1 MRKVKK
7 IMALLL
13 TLAMVMGLSLTAMA
27 ASSATITIEHAGTN
41 ARFNYVQIVTPNPET
56 ETGWDI
62 VDNYTQYFTAQFT
75 GMTEQKILAAMIKK
89 AKNEEPNVENYDSKY
104 AAVLDSICNTITA
117 PTAESG
123 SATPFTVSSA
133 GVYVIRGF
141 EPGYVYGT
149 MSAYISFKDY
159 NTSTGVPT
167 ALENATVE
175 AKRVPTTVDKSSDD
189 QDKVTEIGKTL
200 TYTVK
205 GIVPYIAPT
214 ELSTAKYWITDT
226 ITGADYK
233 LVKEVL
239 KVNVTTNGGF
249 EMTYD
254 VTPKT
259 IDGKTGF
266 SINLSEILK
275 NNKYAND
282 EITVSYQ
289 AVVTDIKVGNEVK
302 VGKGENNGD
311 YGHDSETS
319 YTGEIELLKLASDET
334 PGTNED
340 NAKLENAEFVM
351 YKEVSGA
358 KKYATVENGK
368 LTGWVDSKDDATKL
382 YTDLNGKIKV
392 EGLDLGTYY
401 FEETKAPEGYSL
413 DSAPVDVELTITGA
427 TATETV
433 TGEQAVKFNTTLAEL
448 PGTGGIGTTIFTIG
462 GCVIMIAAAGL
473 YFASRRKHGEN

>member
-27 ASSATITIEHAGTN
+27 ANSATITIEHAGTN

-56 ETGWDI
+56 KTGWDI
-62 VDNYTQYFTAQFT
+62 VDTYTNCFTDQFN
-75 GMTEQKILAAMIKK
+75 GMTEQQILAAMIKK
-89 AKNEEPNVENYDSKY
+89 AKNENPNVENYDSKY

-159 NTSTGVPT
+159 ETSTGVPT

-214 ELSTAKYWITDT
+214 ELDTAKYWITDT

-233 LVKEVL
+233 LVNGVL
-239 KVNVTTNGGF
+239 KVNVVTNGGF
-249 EMTYD
+249 SKTYD
-254 VTPKT
+254 VTPKS
-259 IDGKTGF
+259 IDGKIGF
-266 SINLSEILK
+266 SINLSEILI

-289 AVVTDIKVGNEVK
+289 AVVTDIKVGNEVT
-302 VGKGENNGD
+302 VGKGENSSD

-334 PGTNED
+334 PETNAD

>member
-41 ARFNYVQIVTPNPET
+41 ARFNCVQIVTPNPET

-62 VDNYTQYFTAQFT
+62 VDTYTSYFTAQFT
-75 GMTEQKILAAMIKK
+75 GKTEQQILAAMIKK
-89 AKNEEPNVENYDSKY
+89 AKNEETNVENYDRKY

-159 NTSTGVPT
+159 ETSTGVPT

-214 ELSTAKYWITDT
+214 ELSTAYWITDT

-233 LVKEVL
+233 LVNGVL
-239 KVNVTTNGGF
+239 KVNVVITNSEF
-249 EMTYD
+249 NKTYD
-254 VTPKT
+254 VTPET
-259 IDGKTGF
+259 IGGKTGF
-266 SINLSEILK
+266 SIDLSEILI

-334 PGTNED
+334 PETNED

-358 KKYATVENGK
+358 KKYATVEDGK
-368 LTGWVDSKDDATKL
+368 LTGWVDSKDNATKL
-382 YTDLNGKIKV
+382 YTDSNGKIKV

-401 FEETKAPEGYSL
+401 FEETEAPEGYSL